1 MHSRLKITQDTY
13 LQVTLKSSYHEETHF
28 PSSSE
33 IKLSEI
39 KTSSTVERKTFIEIK
54 LQKHPI
60 LASVIVY

>member
-39 KTSSTVERKTFIEIK
+39 KTFIEIK